1 MKQIRYVLLASTIMS
16 GAAGVVM
23 AQDAA
28 RAEPLIIAQAPP
40 EAGAPPAE
48 VPPDA
53 QKQKGRERPRE
64 QRQEQKQEPRQEQR
78 REQRPEQKQ
87 ERQQRR
93 PDAPAER
100 QAPPAERQA
109 PPPRERQAPVE
120 RQTPTP
126 RMEKQAPVERQAPPP
141 VERSAPP
148 APVERSAPPAP
159 VERSAPPPAPVEKL
173 APPAAPETRQAPP
186 RAEEK
191 QQRREDR
198 KQERRDAPPPPAGT
212 LAPPPVAEPTPPLAP
227 SPVAPTAPQ
236 SPAGSA
242 SPPPAGAQPP
252 VPPLP
257 DRVRPDGASGRT
269 DGASGRPRERQSEA
283 PSLRPAPPPS
293 GEQPAIAP
301 EELSGGPRTPEQR
314 QRAERRADEDFRGRD
329 KRFDERFNRRVEE
342 QDGRT
347 VIREGDNR
355 VIVRDGDRTII
366 RSDENQRLGRDA
378 RNIQRERRGN
388 EIVTVIQRPNGVEIV
403 TVTDADGNLIRRSR
417 RENGRDSVLI
427 DNERAWERD
436 GWDRNRGWGG
446 DRRRNGGINI
456 DFYVDIPPVR
466 IDIPQD
472 EYIVDADEGSYE
484 DFEDVLVAPPLVQSE
499 RPYSLQ
505 EVTQNVRLRERVR
518 SIDLNTITFDTGQ
531 WVVPPDQITQLDDLA
546 RALKTVIDR
555 NPNEVYLIEGHTDA
569 VGSSVDNLSL
579 SDRRAEEV
587 AAILTENFEI
597 PAENLVTQ
605 GYGEDYLKVN
615 TLAANPENRR
625 VTIRNITQ
633 LLSAQNQPQ

>member
-64 QRQEQKQEPRQEQR
+64 QRQEQKQEQRQEQR
-78 REQRPEQKQ
+78 Q

-109 PPPRERQAPVE
+109 PPPRERQAPAE

-257 DRVRPDGASGRT
+257 DRVRRPDGASGRT
-269 DGASGRPRERQSEA
+269 DGASDRPRERQSEA

-587 AAILTENFEI
+587 AAILTSNFEI

-615 TLAANPENRR
+615 TLGANPENRR